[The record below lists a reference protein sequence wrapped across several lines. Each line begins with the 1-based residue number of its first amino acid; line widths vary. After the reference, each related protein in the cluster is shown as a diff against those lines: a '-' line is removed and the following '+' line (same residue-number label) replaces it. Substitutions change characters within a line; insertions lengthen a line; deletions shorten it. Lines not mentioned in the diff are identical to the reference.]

1 MLTRARLVLAGGLGL
16 YSGLILFLTLGT
28 LRQRLPGS
36 QAPGGVLSL
45 DTWLDRATWTT
56 GWSGEFLAN
65 VMLFTP
71 WGVLAVLLLGTRRWW
86 WVLASGAA
94 FSMLIE
100 IAQISGSRI
109 SDPRDLVAN
118 TLGAV
123 LGVAIGML
131 IDARSSAQRR
141 AASADERVAIGA
153 WD

>member
-1 MLTRARLVLAGGLGL
+1 MLTRARLVLAGSLGI
-16 YSGLILFLTLGT
+16 YSGLILLLTLGT
-28 LRQRLPGS
+28 FRQRLPGS

-71 WGVLAVLLLGTRRWW
+71 WGVLAVLLLGSRRWW
-86 WVLASGAA
+86 LALASGAA

-100 IAQISGSRI
+100 IAQISSTRI

-118 TLGAV
+118 TVGAV

-131 IDARSSAQRR
+131 IHVRWSALRR
-141 AASADERVAIGA
+141 AVPADERVVIGA
-153 WD
+153 